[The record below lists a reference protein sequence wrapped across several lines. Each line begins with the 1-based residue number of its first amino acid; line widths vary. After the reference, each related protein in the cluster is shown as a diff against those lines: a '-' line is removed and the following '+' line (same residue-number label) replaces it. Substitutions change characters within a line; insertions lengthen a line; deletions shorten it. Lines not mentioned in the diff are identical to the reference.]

1 MERKDLEALK
11 LSEEQIN
18 GAMKLFNA
26 DLEPLKSQL
35 ATATQERDSFKSQ
48 VSDRDDQ
55 IKQLG
60 EQAGN
65 SQKLNDRIAELQK
78 TIKDNDSTAA
88 ANLLQV
94 KQDNAVQNY
103 LKDAGVRDVK
113 AVMPFIDS
121 DIVKFDGDK
130 NELTGLEEQIEK
142 LKSDHDYLFTPADS
156 GKDKPGIKATV
167 TGNPN
172 GTPPAADDA
181 FAKALGLHDIK
192 GE

>member
-26 DLEPLKSQL
+26 DLEPLKTELS
-35 ATATQERDSFKSQ
+35 TATQERDSYKSQ
-48 VSDRDDQ
+48 VSDRDEQ
-55 IKQLG
+55 IKGLG

-130 NELTGLEEQIEK
+130 NELTGLGEQIEK
-142 LKSDHDYLFTPADS
+142 LKSDHDYLFIPVNDNES
-156 GKDKPGIKATV
+156 KPGIKATV
-167 TGNPN
+167 PGNPG
-172 GTPPAADDA
+172 GTPPTADDA

-192 GE
+192 EE